1 MSEELPAEVQGWIGE
16 ERYVE
21 KTEFPIE
28 MGYVYTTCSSVEM
41 ANPLYWDEKVAQE
54 LTGWAD
60 CAAQHDLGLVPSAQ
74 LGAESR

>member
-28 MGYVYTTCSSVEM
+28 MG
-41 ANPLYWDEKVAQE
+41 
-54 LTGWAD
+54 
-60 CAAQHDLGLVPSAQ
+60 
-74 LGAESR
+74 